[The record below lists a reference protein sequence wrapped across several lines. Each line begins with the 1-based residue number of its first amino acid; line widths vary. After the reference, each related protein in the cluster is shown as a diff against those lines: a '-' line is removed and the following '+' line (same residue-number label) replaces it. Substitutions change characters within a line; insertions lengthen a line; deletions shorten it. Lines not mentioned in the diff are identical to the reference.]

1 MFQECYEA
9 LLATSGVRHWR
20 EFVETI
26 PMVEGGNLLEGF
38 DEALL
43 AKLLEIAT
51 KSSGI
56 QGSIVEGYVLPST

>member
-9 LLATSGVRHWR
+9 LLTTSGVRHWR

-43 AKLLEIAT
+43 AKFAWR
-51 KSSGI
+51 
-56 QGSIVEGYVLPST
+56 